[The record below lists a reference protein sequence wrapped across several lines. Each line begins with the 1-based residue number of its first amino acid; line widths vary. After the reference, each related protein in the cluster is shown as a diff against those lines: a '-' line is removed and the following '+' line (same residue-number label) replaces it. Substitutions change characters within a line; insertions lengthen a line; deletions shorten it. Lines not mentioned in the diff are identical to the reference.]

1 VIRYLAR
8 EMARRHQISRIERK
22 LLSRV
27 GKSIKDFRMIED
39 GDRVLVAMSGGKDS
53 YGLLRLL
60 DRLRERA
67 PIRFELV
74 AWHLDQV
81 QPGYD
86 GEPLRRWL
94 QEWGGE
100 YVIARQDTYSVVTDK
115 ISEGSTYCSLCSR
128 LRRGILYNAAVELN
142 CNKIALGH
150 HGDDAVE
157 TLLLNLM
164 FTGQLKTMPAW
175 LRSDDGRNTVI
186 RPLISCY
193 EKELLE
199 YSGEQQFPILP
210 CNLCGSQDNLQR
222 QEVKAMVGRLEQ
234 RYPKVRGSM
243 LAALTNVRAT
253 HLLDTALWQEL
264 GLGPDNLE
272 DQATG
277 RGRLQVHA

>member
-1 VIRYLAR
+1 MSAR
-8 EMARRHQISRIERK
+8 KQVSRLERK

-27 GKSIKDFRMIED
+27 GRSIKDFNMIED
-39 GDRVLVAMSGGKDS
+39 GDRVLVALSGGKDS

-81 QPGYD
+81 QPGYN
-86 GEPLRRWL
+86 GEPLEQWL
-94 QEWGGE
+94 REWGGE
-100 YVIARQDTYSVVTDK
+100 YVIARQDTYSVVVDK
-115 ISEGSTYCSLCSR
+115 LSENSTYCSLCSR
-128 LRRGILYNAAVELN
+128 LRRGILYNAAVNLN

-193 EKELLE
+193 ERELAEFSL
-199 YSGEQQFPILP
+199 EQQFPILP

-222 QEVKAMVGRLEQ
+222 QEVKALVGRLEE

-243 LAALTNVRAT
+243 LAALTNVRAS
-253 HLLDTALWQEL
+253 HLLDTSLWQEL
-264 GLGPDNLE
+264 GLGPE
-272 DQATG
+272 DLGSQDSG
-277 RGRLQVHA
+277 RGRLQLLS

>member
-1 VIRYLAR
+1 MTAKS
-8 EMARRHQISRIERK
+8 QTSRIERK

-27 GKSIKDFRMIED
+27 GKSIKEFNMIED
-39 GDRVLVAMSGGKDS
+39 GDRVLVALSGGKDS
-53 YGLLRLL
+53 YSLLRLL
-60 DRLRERA
+60 DRLRKRA

-86 GEPLRRWL
+86 GKPLVNWL

-100 YVIARQDTYSVVTDK
+100 FVIARQDTYSVVVDK
-115 ISEGSTYCSLCSR
+115 LSENSTYCSLCSR
-128 LRRGILYNAAVELN
+128 LRRGILYNAAVELG

-186 RPLISCY
+186 RPLIGCY
-193 EKELLE
+193 EKDLTE
-199 YSGEQQFPILP
+199 YSAEQQFPILP

-222 QEVKAMVGRLEQ
+222 QEVKAMVGRLEE
-234 RYPKVRGSM
+234 RYPRVRGSM
-243 LAALTNVRAT
+243 LAALTNVRAS
-253 HLLDTALWQEL
+253 HLLDTSLWQEL
-264 GLGPDNLE
+264 GLGPDKLGAQ
-272 DQATG
+272 DTG
-277 RGRLQVHA
+277 RGRLHVHH

>member
-8 EMARRHQISRIERK
+8 EMARRHQISRLERK

-234 RYPKVRGSM
+234 RYPRVRGSM
-243 LAALTNVRAT
+243 LAALTNVRAS

-264 GLGPDNLE
+264 GLGPDNLG

-277 RGRLQVHA
+277 RGRLQVHT

>member
-1 VIRYLAR
+1 MSAKKQV
-8 EMARRHQISRIERK
+8 SRLERK

-27 GKSIKDFRMIED
+27 GRSIKDFNMIED
-39 GDRVLVAMSGGKDS
+39 GDRVLVALSGGKDS

-60 DRLRERA
+60 DRLRKRA
-67 PIRFELV
+67 PIKFELV

-86 GEPLRRWL
+86 GEPLESWL
-94 QEWGGE
+94 KEWGGE
-100 YVIARQDTYSVVTDK
+100 YIIARQDTYSVVVDK
-115 ISEGSTYCSLCSR
+115 LSANSTYCSLCSR

-193 EKELLE
+193 EKELAE
-199 YSGEQQFPILP
+199 FAQEQAFPILP

-222 QEVKAMVGRLEQ
+222 QEVKALVGRLEE

-243 LAALTNVRAT
+243 LAALTNVRAS
-253 HLLDTALWQEL
+253 HLLDTALWQKL
-264 GLGPDNLE
+264 GLGPDDLGS
-272 DQATG
+272 QSAG
-277 RGRLQVHA
+277 RGRLQVHS